1 MRLKIRGRWL
11 LGLMLGMGLWGAG
24 DGACGD
30 ELGTV
35 ASGAKLSA
43 PEL

>member
-1 MRLKIRGRWL
+1 MRLKIKGRWM
-11 LGLMLGMGLWGAG
+11 LGLMLGMGLGAG

>member
-11 LGLMLGMGLWGAG
+11 LGLMLGMGLWAG